1 MRNLI
6 VLVEPGDIAA
16 HYRSLWRTD
25 LFRESHDDLYGY
37 IRHWVSRV
45 AQMPRAFFEMDRPEV
60 EHSHFTPMFNAIH
73 SRQYENPYVHD
84 LFVLHETVHQVGL
97 AELYNRDSTWEAW
110 AERAIR
116 NEQETA
122 LESEVHIYQALPD
135 LRPHTFPFTIWA
147 DRFLGIAPLPRRA
160 LFALRQRAMVDPWDD
175 VERQMA
181 MYPHQ
186 NRAWAEVWR
195 RRWHE
200 PEGAM
205 QRFVRDAARD
215 RRGAAD
221 RYRDW
226 LLGETGMTTL
236 RPYPFP
242 DEAEE
247 FARIFWANKDAGLTP
262 DTGSGD
268 GETRAEPGTR
278 PPRRKTG

>member
-6 VLVEPGDIAA
+6 VLVEPEEIVA

-25 LFRESHDDLYGY
+25 LFRESHDDVYGY
-37 IRHWVSRV
+37 IRHWVCRV
-45 AQMPRAFFEMDRPEV
+45 AQLPRAFFEMDRPEV

-73 SRQYENPYVHD
+73 AREYDNPYVHD

-97 AELYNRDSTWEAW
+97 AELFDPDTTWEAW
-110 AERAIR
+110 TERIIR

-122 LESEVHIYQALPD
+122 LESEVHVYQALPD
-135 LRPHTFPFTIWA
+135 LRSRTFPFTIWA

-160 LFALRQRAMVDPWDD
+160 LFALRQRAMIDPWDD

-181 MYPHQ
+181 VYPHQ

-195 RRWHE
+195 RRWRE
-200 PEGAM
+200 PEAAM
-205 QRFVRDAARD
+205 QRFVREAARD

-221 RYRDW
+221 RYRHW
-226 LLGETGMTTL
+226 LLGETGMTTD

-247 FARIFWANKDAGLTP
+247 FARIFRANKDAGFTP
-262 DTGSGD
+262 DTGSRHAQAP
-268 GETRAEPGTR
+268 TA
-278 PPRRKTG
+278 